1 MTLNLEATYAVAM
14 TVAEPKK
21 FLSDIE
27 AYTENGQ
34 TVQTTLEVNHPLRI
48 DSWMIYQYDY
58 DKQAGRMSAYSSFEL
73 VYDPWL
79 VPAYVGLA
87 MLMAGSAAM
96 LWSGRRRKEET
107 Q

>member
-1 MTLNLEATYAVAM
+1 
-14 TVAEPKK
+14 
-21 FLSDIE
+21 
-27 AYTENGQ
+27 
-34 TVQTTLEVNHPLRI
+34 
-48 DSWMIYQYDY
+48 MIYQYDY

-96 LWSGRRRKEET
+96 LWSGRRRKEKM

>member
-1 MTLNLEATYAVAM
+1 MTLNLDERYAVAM

-27 AYTENGQ
+27 AYTEDGR
-34 TVQTTLEVNHPLRI
+34 TAQTTLEVNHPLRI
-48 DSWMIYQYDY
+48 GSWMIYQYDY

-107 Q
+107 L